1 MMISISP
8 KLRRPPEESLYRYC
22 AGYSYGF
29 VREVLSTYEV
39 ERGDLVV
46 DAWSGTGLTSVIAKE
61 FGGRSIGIDI
71 SPVMT
76 TIARA
81 NNMPRE
87 LPPSFL
93 TLK

>member
-1 MMISISP
+1 M
-8 KLRRPPEESLYRYC
+8 YRYC

-39 ERGDLVV
+39 ERGNLVV
-46 DAWSGTGLTSVIAKE
+46 DAWSGTGLKSVIAKE